1 MVIVWIALCVVL
13 LAVELHHLAFF
24 AIFGAAGAAAA
35 AVVAG
40 VSPTAVPLQLAVA
53 IAVAGLGVAVGRPYV
68 SRAFALRGNGHHI
81 RGVHGGIVGAHGVTI
96 DEVAEVTGGH
106 VRMLGETWLAVAA
119 PGECIPPATPV
130 VILDV
135 VGTTLTVRAVDEGAF
150 L

>member
-40 VSPTAVPLQLAVA
+40 FAPSAIPLQFVVA
-53 IAVAGLGVAVGRPYV
+53 IVVAGVGLAIGRPFV
-68 SRAFALRGNGHHI
+68 SKAFALRRTGHHI
-81 RGVHGGIVGAHGVTI
+81 RGVHGGIVGAHGVTV
-96 DEVAEVTGGH
+96 DEVAELAGGH
-106 VRMLGETWLAVAA
+106 VRMLGETWLAVTTA
-119 PGECIPPATPV
+119 GEHIPPATPV
-130 VILDV
+130 VIIDV

-150 L
+150 S

>member
-40 VSPTAVPLQLAVA
+40 FSPDAIPLQLV
-53 IAVAGLGVAVGRPYV
+53 VAVVVAAVGLVLGRPYV
-68 SRAFALRGNGHHI
+68 SKAFALRGSGHHI
-81 RGVHGGIVGAHGVTI
+81 RGVHGGIVGAHGVTV
-96 DEVAEVTGGH
+96 DEVAELAGGH
-106 VRMLGETWLAVAA
+106 VRMLGETWLAVTTA
-119 PGECIPPATPV
+119 GEHIPPATPV

-135 VGTTLTVRAVDEGAF
+135 VGTTLTVRAVDQGAF
-150 L
+150 S